1 MLTLFLL
8 FRDFAVQTVV
18 EAVSVKLQQ
27 YVYADEEATG
37 KYYHI
42 FILKSYF
49 DIYYLLLDSDYIV
62 LTSSNNEAIV
72 IACLHHSVFRLGST
86 SSTIAVT
93 ECFTDNVIN
102 LAMRIQRYIV
112 LQRAGMSVEEKHFFK
127 CQRKVFIPTWTK
139 NEAKSETPKQSNKR
153 SREQGNFII
162 THCFYK
168 TLLTFMLLV
177 QPSPARNDSSM
188 QDSSRVAT
196 PILYTSSAN
205 SSCSSKNTCTPISGM
220 Y

>member
-8 FRDFAVQTVV
+8 FRDYAVQSVV

-112 LQRAGMSVEEKHFFK
+112 LQRAGMSVEEKLFLSVKGRYLSQPGLKMKRNLRHLNNPTNVVAK
-127 CQRKVFIPTWTK
+127 KVTLKLLIAFIK
-139 NEAKSETPKQSNKR
+139 HS
-153 SREQGNFII
+153 
-162 THCFYK
+162 
-168 TLLTFMLLV
+168 
-177 QPSPARNDSSM
+177 
-188 QDSSRVAT
+188 
-196 PILYTSSAN
+196 
-205 SSCSSKNTCTPISGM
+205 
-220 Y
+220 